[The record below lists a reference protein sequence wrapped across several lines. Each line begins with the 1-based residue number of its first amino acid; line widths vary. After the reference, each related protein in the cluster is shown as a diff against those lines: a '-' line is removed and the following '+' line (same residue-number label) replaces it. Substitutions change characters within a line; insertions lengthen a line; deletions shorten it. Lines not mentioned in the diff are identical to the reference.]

1 MKNAQYEMVST
12 KNTHKNSACWYKLP
26 HKLNTKRK
34 QYYKQ
39 TPTYRQKHPTSNTL
53 NIMPNTK
60 EVKLTGVLSTQ
71 WLIRQGGEG
80 RELNLT

>member
-1 MKNAQYEMVST
+1 
-12 KNTHKNSACWYKLP
+12 
-26 HKLNTKRK
+26 
-34 QYYKQ
+34 
-39 TPTYRQKHPTSNTL
+39 
-53 NIMPNTK
+53 MPNTK